1 MTRTQFRELSRQGR
15 SFIPRSVFSVSV
27 PSATDPTQD
36 VPVSRVFSAMTT
48 GVPLDIHQNPMS
60 FNALHAE
67 DLSSLEKKNNDSF
80 DVFAESRN
88 VQKGLD
94 KQIKN
99 IVKSQNSKQNEE

>member
-15 SFIPRSVFSVSV
+15 SFLPRSIFHSSV

-36 VPVSRVFSAMTT
+36 VPVSKVYNAMTT
-48 GVPLDIHQNPMS
+48 GIPLDIGQNPMS

-80 DVFAESRN
+80 DVFAESRK

-94 KQIKN
+94 KQIKQ
-99 IVKSQNSKQNEE
+99 IVVSQKSKQNEE